1 MYVPISGP
9 SFACHVVEFSEYLF
23 PIYSAAP
30 SSYYLVTLILVRLSI
45 AFAKFMLFYLMVL
58 TRHTIGM
65 FLI

>member
-23 PIYSAAP
+23 PAYSSAP

-45 AFAKFMLFYLMVL
+45 AFAKFMLFYLMLL